1 MSDLMKNNSQRS
13 TNNELRPTRAS
24 SVVKSVVGPSV
35 VGSAHFSGTM
45 GGGRPRPPGGRDGR
59 LPVIIPSLRGK
70 NPSSSFVSSAA
81 KNRRAFTLIE
91 MLVAMSIL
99 VVMMGAVGEIFQLAG
114 HAVRVGQA
122 TLKTMSDVRA
132 VQAQIASDVQHLDRG
147 GYLIVRQGF
156 YAPIWTIG
164 QVYQA
169 GDEVTAAGTYPVT
182 TVYFCIK
189 GNTASTGN
197 QPGTSGGTPLWAT
210 YNTAVSGAPALLW
223 RDDQLGFIANGSF
236 HSRTGNNTSSPLTDF
251 VSSNAAAIWYGQLYV
266 SQGELANGTAE
277 PYYWPQANVL
287 PSNAQ
292 PSGLTSGQF
301 YLGRHLFLL
310 ASTDTPG
317 SLTDT
322 AGNFT
327 DPAFANITYPG
338 TGSPAPG
345 TPTGAGETA
354 AQATSSRFDVATIS
368 QAAAEQAVGNLAL
381 QTAAD
386 DYCYRFASVSSPQ
399 ASTQGGHGS
408 VTAALNGYFRM
419 TPIMLQGVPSF
430 AVDVGYPNAFGQ
442 LQWYGPDAFPLSN
455 DPNLVPTAI
464 SETGDAYDTQT
475 LVFTQ
480 ANKQYWPVALK
491 ITYLVTDPNNRM
503 STQTITQIIN
513 FPQ

>member
-1 MSDLMKNNSQRS
+1 MRYKDLKTMNKEHNCLIHRDSGSEDAGNGMASALVASRADFCPS
-13 TNNELRPTRAS
+13 RRPSET
-24 SVVKSVVGPSV
+24 
-35 VGSAHFSGTM
+35 
-45 GGGRPRPPGGRDGR
+45 
-59 LPVIIPSLRGK
+59 
-70 NPSSSFVSSAA
+70 PSSSSSVA
-81 KNRRAFTLIE
+81 KSLSSWSSSPSWSPSVANNRRGFTLIE

-132 VQAQIASDVQHLDRG
+132 VQTQIASDIQHLDRG

-169 GDEVTAAGTYPVT
+169 GDEVTKAGTYPVS

-189 GNTASTGN
+189 GNTASSGN
-197 QPGTSGGTPLWAT
+197 QPGSAGGTPLWAS
-210 YNTAVSGAPALLW
+210 YAAAASAAPALLW
-223 RDDQLGFIANGSF
+223 RDDQLGFVANGSF
-236 HSRTGNNTSSPLTDF
+236 HSRTGNNSSSPLTDF

-266 SQGELANGTAE
+266 SQGKLANGTAE
-277 PYYWPQANVL
+277 PYYWPQATVL
-287 PSNAQ
+287 PSNAP
-292 PSGLTSGQF
+292 PSGLTAGQF

-310 ASTDTPG
+310 APG
-317 SLTDT
+317 ST
-322 AGNFT
+322 AGYTAPIT

-338 TGSPAPG
+338 TGTPAPG
-345 TPTGAGETA
+345 TPGGYGESA
-354 AQATSSRFDVATIS
+354 AQATSSRFDVALIS
-368 QAAAEQAVGNLAL
+368 QSAVEQAAGNLAL

-386 DYCYRFASVSSPQ
+386 NYCYRFAAVASPQ
-399 ASTQGGHGS
+399 ASTQGGPGS
-408 VTAALNGYFRM
+408 VLAALNGYFRM
-419 TPIMLQGVPSF
+419 TPIMLQGVASF
-430 AVDVGYPNAFGQ
+430 AVDVGYPNALGQ
-442 LQWYGPDAFPLSN
+442 LQWYGPDANSLTTN
-455 DPNLVPTAI
+455 PNAAAYPGWSAAAI
-464 SETGDAYDTQT
+464 SETADNYDTQT

-503 STQTITQIIN
+503 SAQTITQIIN